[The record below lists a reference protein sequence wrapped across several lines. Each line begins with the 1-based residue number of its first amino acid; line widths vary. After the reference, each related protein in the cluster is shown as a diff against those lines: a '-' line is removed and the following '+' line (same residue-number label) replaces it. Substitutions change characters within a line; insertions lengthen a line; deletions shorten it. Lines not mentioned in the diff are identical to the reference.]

1 MLKLY
6 CLVDVLAAAL
16 YQSFFLTQIQTKT
29 EKGNKA
35 RGLAYRHRFIFVRMF
50 QPSSLLHI

>member
-35 RGLAYRHRFIFVRMF
+35 RGLAYGHRFIFVRTF
-50 QPSSLLHI
+50 QPSSLPHI